1 MKQMMVEM
9 RFGGKHNRKVIYTCD
24 VTRIWGKSISSFSFL
39 TIKRDFKISMKVS
52 QEDSVE

>member
-9 RFGGKHNRKVIYTCD
+9 RFGGKHNWKVIYTCD